1 MTPNYHYDRINE
13 KKENKL
19 MEKIDLHIH
28 TNISD
33 GTLTPTQVIDIAKNN
48 KISTIS
54 ITDHDTTDAYTEE
67 LKQYAKENNIK
78 LISGVEISAK
88 KNKIGVHVL
97 GYNLD
102 ISNKFLQNELYKIRN
117 SRHIYL
123 HDVSEKL
130 KNLGYKIN
138 TSKLDEIDTVSKA
151 HIALDI
157 IENIENKKLLI
168 KTFNHIPTKGEFI
181 ETIMNENCPAYVEKK
196 TVSPSEAANIIRTAG
211 GKVILAHPVA
221 YFYEN
226 NLSLKDIEE
235 LIKEIKPDGIEAN
248 YIYIDKNNNTINE
261 IEKWNKFAKKHN
273 LFTTIG
279 SDYHTSDNIHPEIGL
294 INKEIDYNL
303 IKTDKIIENILK

>member
-1 MTPNYHYDRINE
+1 M
-13 KKENKL
+13 K
-19 MEKIDLHIH
+19 KIDLHIH
-28 TNISD
+28 TNASD
-33 GTLTPTQVIDIAKNN
+33 GTLTPNQVIDIAKYN
-48 KISTIS
+48 KLSTIS
-54 ITDHDTTDAYTEE
+54 ITDHDTTDTYTKE
-67 LKQYAKENNIK
+67 LKQYAKKNNIK

-88 KNKIGVHVL
+88 KNKISVHIL

-102 ISNKFLQNELYKIRN
+102 ISNKYLQNELYKIRN

-123 HDVSEKL
+123 NDVSEKL
-130 KNLGYKIN
+130 KSLGYKIN
-138 TSKLDEIDTVSKA
+138 TSKLDKIDTVSKA

-303 IKTDKIIENILK
+303 IKTDKIIENILN

>member
-1 MTPNYHYDRINE
+1 M
-13 KKENKL
+13 K
-19 MEKIDLHIH
+19 EKIDLHIH
-28 TNISD
+28 TCCSD
-33 GTLTPTQVIDIAKNN
+33 GEKDPKSIIDEAVKN
-48 KISTIS
+48 KVPVIS
-54 ITDHDTTDAYTEE
+54 ITDHDTTAAYTEE
-67 LKQYAKENNIK
+67 LLAYAKKNNIT
-78 LISGVEISAK
+78 LIPGVEISTVTK
-88 KNKIGVHVL
+88 KAGIHIL
-97 GYNLD
+97 GYFID
-102 ISNKFLQNELYKIRN
+102 IHNQELQNTLKKLEN
-117 SRHIYL
+117 VRHDYL
-123 HDVSEKL
+123 HNVSDAL
-130 KNLGYKIN
+130 KKLGYHIH
-138 TSKLDEIDTVSKA
+138 TEELDQIKTVSKS
-151 HIALDI
+151 HIANDI
-157 IENIENKKLLI
+157 VTNPLNEQQLLHD
-168 KTFNHIPTKGEFI
+168 FNHIPTKGEFI